1 MNYVPDYLVKVI
13 QSNKSSDD
21 MEKSRL
27 LLALQPEKEADVDY
41 IYALAVSVISHSAP
55 EQLVIDKCETFLPLV
70 KTPECRRSLQSIRI
84 WKYEDLKEH
93 EKALALR
100 LEQAEEH
107 IGYSK
112 SFYQDLAKAYKALND
127 NENALKYY
135 EYYSKLENEDMDT
148 DDYNEIAE
156 LYENAKDFKNSAK
169 YHEKA
174 AIWGSRFS
182 AHDWQM
188 TGRAL
193 ALDGQID
200 EAMFNFKVSLKIEPE
215 NAYSHYFMGRCY
227 QDKKDKYRALHH
239 YTQALKIDPE
249 FAAVHLNIGAME
261 FNEEGDIKA
270 AIECFEKAIDVDTK
284 GEFLLILYRNLRN
297 LYKEILDF
305 DKSEYYRGKIFEL
318 AGFSAEMGEFLDGMD
333 ENGLA
338 FDGDDDDD
346 DE

>member
-1 MNYVPDYLVKVI
+1 MNYVPNYLVNFI
-13 QSNKSSDD
+13 QSNKPCED
-21 MEKSRL
+21 MEQHRL
-27 LLALQPEKEADVDY
+27 LLALQPEKEADIDY

-55 EQLVIDKCETFLPLV
+55 DQLIIDQCEAFLPLI

-84 WKYEDLKEH
+84 WKYEELKQH

-107 IGYSK
+107 IDYCK
-112 SFYQDLAKAYKALND
+112 IYYHRLAKAYMALND

-135 EYYSKLENEDMDT
+135 VYYSKLENDELDT
-148 DDYNEIAE
+148 NEFQEIAE

-174 AIWGSRFS
+174 AIWESRFS
-182 AHDWQM
+182 ADDWQM

-200 EAMFNFKVSLKIEPE
+200 EAMFNFKVSLKIEP
-215 NAYSHYFMGRCY
+215 NDAYSHYFMGKCY

-261 FNEEGDIKA
+261 FNEEGDIKT
-270 AIECFEKAIDVDTK
+270 AIECFEKAIDLDTE
-284 GEFLLILYRNLRN
+284 GEFLLILYRNLGN
-297 LYKEILDF
+297 LYKQVLDF
-305 DKSEYYRGKIFEL
+305 DKSQYYQGKIFEL
-318 AGFSAEMGEFLDGMD
+318 AGFPADMGEYLDGMD
-333 ENGLA
+333 EEGFA
-338 FDGDDDDD
+338 FDGDD
-346 DE
+346 E